1 MLNMESEFAAFLERM
16 ANGHCS
22 REDWKA
28 FAVFHSGVP
37 EVEKARRTL
46 VRAAIEADFVPSPSV
61 PPALAALARE
71 LRASLP
77 TPAPKEKL
85 GKT

>member
-1 MLNMESEFAAFLERM
+1 MESEFAAFLERM
-16 ANGHCS
+16 ANGQCS

-28 FAVFHSGVP
+28 FAVSHYMVP

-46 VRAAIEADFVPSPSV
+46 VRAAIEADFVPSPTV

-71 LRASLP
+71 LRATLP
-77 TPAPKEKL
+77 TPAPKVKV
-85 GKT
+85 GRT

>member
-1 MLNMESEFAAFLERM
+1 MLNMEHEFAAFLEQM

-28 FAVFHSGVP
+28 FAVFHSGVA
-37 EVEKARRTL
+37 EVEKARRAL
-46 VRAAIEADFVPSPSV
+46 VRAAIEADFVPHSSV

-71 LRASLP
+71 LRATLP
-77 TPAPKEKL
+77 TPPPKEKL
-85 GKT
+85 GRT